1 MSVWGEN
8 EAETRVTKDFV
19 EVEQSDQFVA
29 YAGGFAESL
38 LIRLHNHEGIQAS
51 ELTWLKMNTGLDDPD
66 AACRKLIDAYR
77 LQCVTE
83 RITS

>member
-29 YAGGFAESL
+29 YAGGFAASL

-51 ELTWLKMNTGLDDPD
+51 ELAWLKMNTGLDDPD
-66 AACRKLIDAYR
+66 AACQKLIDAYQ

>member
-8 EAETRVTKDFV
+8 EAGVTKDFV

-29 YAGGFAESL
+29 YAGGFATVL
-38 LIRLHNHEGIQAS
+38 LIRLHNHEGITPY
-51 ELTWLKMNTGLDDPD
+51 ELLWLKANSGLNDPD
-66 AACRKLIDAYR
+66 AACQKLIDAYR

>member
-8 EAETRVTKDFV
+8 EAGVTKDFV

-29 YAGGFAESL
+29 YAGGFAKAL

-51 ELTWLKMNTGLDDPD
+51 ELAWLKMNTGLDDPD
-66 AACRKLIDAYR
+66 AACQKLIDAYR

>member
-8 EAETRVTKDFV
+8 EAGVTKDFV

-29 YAGGFAESL
+29 YAGGFAASL

-51 ELTWLKMNTGLDDPD
+51 ELAWLKMNTGLDDPD
-66 AACRKLIDAYR
+66 AACQKLIDAYR
-77 LQCVTE
+77 LQCVTK